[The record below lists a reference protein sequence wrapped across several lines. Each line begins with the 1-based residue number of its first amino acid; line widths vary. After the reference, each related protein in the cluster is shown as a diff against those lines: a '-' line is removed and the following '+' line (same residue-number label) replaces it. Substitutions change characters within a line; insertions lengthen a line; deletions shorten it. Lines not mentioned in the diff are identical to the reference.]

1 MKTPSILP
9 ALAMLALL
17 VAGCG
22 RPAAVVVAP
31 TPSPTPLAPQVAAVP
46 VAPMGVPAAPVAV
59 NPPAPAAPVV
69 RTVGNPPI
77 AVESH
82 MDQAAAQW
90 TAIKDYTFDQR
101 AQFLSGAGGLI
112 ATFDG
117 QVAELRA
124 KRATL
129 PSTVDTKD
137 WDFAMSNLVDS
148 QSYLKSM
155 VTEAGQ
161 ATPDT
166 WEQEKEK
173 VDQAWQKAQDAFEKV
188 KTTTTS
194 S

>member
-1 MKTPSILP
+1 MNTSRLYP
-9 ALAMLALL
+9 ALAALCFL

-22 RPAAVVVAP
+22 RPAAVTGVSPTPTPTAAVAP
-31 TPSPTPLAPQVAAVP
+31 T
-46 VAPMGVPAAPVAV
+46 APVAR
-59 NPPAPAAPVV
+59 PGPAPAVV
-69 RTVGNPPI
+69 RTIDNPPI

-101 AQFLSGAGGLI
+101 ATFMAGAAGLI
-112 ATFDG
+112 SAFDG

-124 KRATL
+124 KRAAL

-155 VTEAGQ
+155 VNEAGQ

>member
-1 MKTPSILP
+1 MKTPRILP
-9 ALAMLALL
+9 ALAALALL

-22 RPAAVVVAP
+22 RPAAVVVVAP
-31 TPSPTPLAPQVAAVP
+31 TPTPTP
-46 VAPMGVPAAPVAV
+46 VAPRVAPA
-59 NPPAPAAPVV
+59 NPPPATAVV
-69 RTVGNPPI
+69 RTIDNPPI

-112 ATFDG
+112 AAFDG
-117 QVAELRA
+117 QVAELKA

-148 QSYLKSM
+148 QSYLRSM

>member
-1 MKTPSILP
+1 MKTLSLSP
-9 ALAMLALL
+9 ALAALTLL

-22 RPAAVVVAP
+22 RPAGVSPVAP
-31 TPSPTPLAPQVAAVP
+31 TPTPTVPMTTPAPLAS
-46 VAPMGVPAAPVAV
+46 PA
-59 NPPAPAAPVV
+59 V
-69 RTVGNPPI
+69 RTIDTPPI

-90 TAIKDYTFDQR
+90 TAIKDYNFDQR
-101 AQFLSGAGGLI
+101 ALFQAGASGLI
-112 ATFDG
+112 AAFDG

-129 PSTVDTKD
+129 AATVDTKD

-166 WEQEKEK
+166 WDQEKEK
-173 VDQAWQKAQDAFEKV
+173 VNQAWQKAQDAFEKV

>member
-1 MKTPSILP
+1 MKTPRLLP
-9 ALAMLALL
+9 ALAVLALL

-22 RPAAVVVAP
+22 RPAAVVVVA
-31 TPSPTPLAPQVAAVP
+31 PSPTPTPMAPRVAP
-46 VAPMGVPAAPVAV
+46 VAPPAT
-59 NPPAPAAPVV
+59 APVV
-69 RTVGNPPI
+69 RTIDNPPI

-82 MDQAAAQW
+82 MDQTAAQW
-90 TAIKDYTFDQR
+90 TAIKDFTFDQR

-117 QVAELRA
+117 QVAELKA
-124 KRATL
+124 KRARL

-137 WDFAMSNLVDS
+137 WDFAMSNLIDS

-155 VTEAGQ
+155 VTEASQ

-166 WEQEKEK
+166 WEQEKAK
-173 VDQAWQKAQDAFEKV
+173 VDQAWQKAQDAFDKV